1 MKSYDIFIGI
11 DPGTKTG
18 LALWRPETKELKIST
33 LKIHEAMNAIKV
45 IAETIEKKSVKV
57 RFEDARQRKWFGN
70 AGRDQLQGAGSI
82 KRDCAIWEDFLKDL
96 GVDFEM
102 VAPKNTVTKIS
113 KEYFKQLTGYKGVT
127 SEHGRDAALLV
138 YGMK

>member
-1 MKSYDIFIGI
+1 MSDKIYIGI
-11 DPGTKTG
+11 DPGTHTG
-18 LALWRPETKELKIST
+18 VALWDPSIKELKIST

-82 KRDCAIWEDFLKDL
+82 KRDCAIWEDYLKDL

-102 VAPKNTVTKIS
+102 VAPKNAITKM
-113 KEYFKQLTGYKGVT
+113 KAEYFRQLTGYKGKT

-138 YGMK
+138 YGLM

>member
-1 MKSYDIFIGI
+1 MTTKLYIGI
-11 DPGTKTG
+11 DPGTRTG
-18 LALWRPETKELKIST
+18 VALWDPSIKELKIST

-82 KRDCAIWEDFLKDL
+82 KRDCAIWEDYLKDL

-102 VAPKNTVTKIS
+102 VAPKNAITKM
-113 KEYFKQLTGYKGVT
+113 KAEYFRQLTGYKGKT
-127 SEHGRDAALLV
+127 SEHGRDAAMLV

>member
-1 MKSYDIFIGI
+1 MSDKLYIGI
-11 DPGTKTG
+11 DPGTRTG
-18 LALWRPETKELKIST
+18 VALWDPSIKELEIST

-102 VAPKNTVTKIS
+102 VAPKNAITKM
-113 KEYFKQLTGYKGVT
+113 KAEYFRQLTGYKGKT
-127 SEHGRDAALLV
+127 SEHGRDAAMLV